1 MTKDMGILDLA
12 LVLARKRKLVITI
25 TLLAAIGAVIYAML
39 APFYWKSTAT
49 IIPVS
54 DSDAIG
60 GFSTNLLDMVD
71 GGLIKTQK
79 SEQAVDFINV
89 MKSRTFREKV
99 IEEFDLIPYF
109 KIKKPYE
116 HARELALFK
125 LQNSMMRLVYDQ
137 ESYIISISAETRD
150 KSMSREVVDFYLK
163 ELEDYNQSTRVT
175 KGRMKREF
183 LEGQVNQYMADVDSL
198 GRALRDFQT
207 KNKSIALDKQT
218 EAMVAMY
225 GEAVTQYMQ
234 AEVEYELAKNQY
246 SESSP
251 IVLELAA
258 KKALLAN
265 KVKELEGNSATLT
278 PDYLIQID
286 KIPDLSMQLAMLMI
300 NVEIK
305 QKIIEYIY
313 PQYELAK
320 LEELKDM
327 PSFQV
332 IDAPREAGMRS
343 KPKRAVLVIIVTLA
357 AFIFSCV
364 LAMVVSGLEH
374 NSEKVGQIWNT
385 FWGKKH

>member
-12 LVLARKRKLVITI
+12 LVLAKQRKLVIIFTV
-25 TLLAAIGAVIYAML
+25 LAVIGAIIYAML

-60 GFSTNLLDMVD
+60 GFSTNLLDMVG

-79 SEQAVDFINV
+79 SEQAVDFIAV

-99 IEEFDLIPYF
+99 IEKFDLIPYF

-116 HARELALFK
+116 HARELALWK
-125 LQNSMMRLVYDQ
+125 LQNNMVRLIYDQ
-137 ESYIISISAETRD
+137 ESYIISISAETKD
-150 KSMSREVVDFYLK
+150 KNMSREIVEFYLQ
-163 ELEDYNQSTRVT
+163 ELEIYNQTNRMS

-183 LEGQVNQYMADVDSL
+183 LETQVNQHMADVDSL
-198 GRALRDFQT
+198 AKALRDFQT
-207 KNKSIALDKQT
+207 KNKSIALDQQT
-218 EAMVAMY
+218 EAMVTMY
-225 GEAVTQYMQ
+225 SETVAQYMQ
-234 AEVEYELAKNQY
+234 SEVEYELAKNQY

-251 IVLELAA
+251 IVQELAA
-258 KKALLAN
+258 RKALLST
-265 KVKELEGNSATLT
+265 KVKELENSDTSLT
-278 PDYLIQID
+278 ADYLIQID
-286 KIPDLSMQLAMLMI
+286 MIPDLGMQLGLLMV

-305 QKIIEYIY
+305 QKIIEYLY

-343 KPKRAVLVIIVTLA
+343 KPKRAVLVVIIGLA
-357 AFIFSCV
+357 AFIFACV
-364 LAMVVSGLEH
+364 LALIVNGLQN
-374 NSEKVGQIWNT
+374 NSEKVQQIWKT
-385 FWGKKH
+385 FWGKAK

>member
-12 LVLARKRKLVITI
+12 LVLAKQRKLVIFI
-25 TLLAAIGAVIYAML
+25 TLLAALGAVIYAML

-60 GFSTNLLDMVD
+60 GFSTNLLDMVG

-79 SEQAVDFINV
+79 SEQAVDFIAV

-99 IEEFDLIPYF
+99 IEKFDLIPYF
-109 KIKKPYE
+109 KITKPYE

-137 ESYIISISAETRD
+137 ESYIISISAESRSKT
-150 KSMSREVVDFYLK
+150 MSREIVEYYLQ
-163 ELEDYNQSTRVT
+163 ELESYNLENRMS
-175 KGRMKREF
+175 KGRLKREF
-183 LEGQVNQYMADVDSL
+183 LEAQVDSHMADVDSL
-198 GRALRDFQT
+198 ALALRDFQT
-207 KNKSIALDKQT
+207 QNKSIALDQQT
-218 EAMVAMY
+218 EAMVNMY
-225 GEAVTQYMQ
+225 GETVTRYMQ
-234 AEVEYELAKNQY
+234 AEIEYELAAQQY
-246 SESSP
+246 AESSP
-251 IVLELAA
+251 IVQELAA
-258 KKALLAN
+258 KKALLSS
-265 KVKELEGNSATLT
+265 KVKELENSHTSLT

-286 KIPDLSMQLAMLMI
+286 KIPDLNMQLGILMV

-305 QKIIEYIY
+305 KKIIEYLY
-313 PQYELAK
+313 PQFELAK

-343 KPKRAVLVIIVTLA
+343 KPKRAILVVIISLA
-357 AFIFSCV
+357 AFIFACV
-364 LAMVVSGLEH
+364 LAIIVNALQSNADQVQ
-374 NSEKVGQIWNT
+374 KIWKT
-385 FWGKKH
+385 FWGKI

>member
-12 LVLARKRKLVITI
+12 LVLAKKRKLVITI

-60 GFSTNLLDMVD
+60 GFSTNLLDMVG

-116 HARELALFK
+116 QARELALFK

-183 LEGQVNQYMADVDSL
+183 LEGQVNQHMADVDSL
-198 GRALRDFQT
+198 ARALRDFQT

-225 GEAVTQYMQ
+225 GESVTQYMQ
-234 AEVEYELAKNQY
+234 AEVEYELARNQY

-265 KVKELEGNSATLT
+265 KVKELEGSNTSLT

-286 KIPDLSMQLAMLMI
+286 KIPNLSMQLAMLMI

-305 QKIIEYIY
+305 QKIIEYLY

-343 KPKRAVLVIIVTLA
+343 KPKRAVMVIIITLA

-364 LAMVVSGLEH
+364 LALVVSGLEH

>member
-12 LVLARKRKLVITI
+12 LVLAKQRKLVIFI
-25 TLLAAIGAVIYAML
+25 TLLAALGAVIYAML

-60 GFSTNLLDMVD
+60 GFSTNLLDMVG

-79 SEQAVDFINV
+79 SEQAVDFIAV

-99 IEEFDLIPYF
+99 IEKFDLIPYF
-109 KIKKPYE
+109 KITKPYE

-137 ESYIISISAETRD
+137 ESYIISISAESRSKT
-150 KSMSREVVDFYLK
+150 MSREIVEYYLQ
-163 ELEDYNQSTRVT
+163 ELESYNLENRMS
-175 KGRMKREF
+175 KGRLKREF
-183 LEGQVNQYMADVDSL
+183 LEAQVDSHMADVDSL
-198 GRALRDFQT
+198 ALVLRDFQT
-207 KNKSIALDKQT
+207 QNKSIALDQQT
-218 EAMVAMY
+218 EAMVNMY
-225 GEAVTQYMQ
+225 GETVTRYMQ
-234 AEVEYELAKNQY
+234 AEIEYELAAQQY
-246 SESSP
+246 AESSP
-251 IVLELAA
+251 IVQELAA
-258 KKALLAN
+258 KKALLSS
-265 KVKELEGNSATLT
+265 KVKELENSHTSLT

-286 KIPDLSMQLAMLMI
+286 KIPDLNMQLGILMV

-305 QKIIEYIY
+305 KKIIEYLY
-313 PQYELAK
+313 PQFELAK

-343 KPKRAVLVIIVTLA
+343 KPKRAILVVIISLA
-357 AFIFSCV
+357 AFIFACV
-364 LAMVVSGLEH
+364 LAIIVNALQSNADQVQ
-374 NSEKVGQIWNT
+374 KIWKT
-385 FWGKKH
+385 FWGKI